1 MKLIL
6 KNFNT
11 IIGAIED
18 DGTKLIIEGDCNRC
32 GMCCEVYESGKPCRH
47 LQYEDKIDE
56 FGKSYRVALCN
67 PETLHSGYWG
77 RPLGCAI
84 YPLQNYEILPEK
96 CSLKVVVSN
105 G

>member
-1 MKLIL
+1 MELL
-6 KNFNT
+6 AEDFNSIT
-11 IIGAIED
+11 GAILD
-18 DGTKLIIEGDCNRC
+18 DGTKLIIEGTCNRC
-32 GMCCEVYESGKPCRH
+32 GICCEVYESGKPCRH
-47 LQYEDKIDE
+47 LIYDSVIIEGEEQKL
-56 FGKSYRVALCN
+56 AMCN
-67 PETLHSGYWG
+67 SLTLVGGYWG